1 MGFHW
6 VWFQPKEAWKY
17 MTALLNVQVR
27 CLPSTISSSVAL
39 CLRFLKKISNFSAH
53 YLTNSRLPSPTNV
66 GQWCPR
72 QTPSLWDFSSHHALW
87 TIHQICY
94 QPWSFSGLR
103 LCFRVHIANSWL
115 LEGWLC
121 VLHSKARWAWSDWDQ
136 VHHLD
141 HLDLHGLLGIF
152 RQLPACNKLLM
163 MKFCKG
169 EIQDN
174 FLHGWSSPTSLAG
187 WWTSHIFIIFQKCSQ
202 PTGIDSGSIST
213 SFFGNGTSSAA
224 SVVEWDSPISTVISF
239 PPYPIDTAS
248 SASMAS
254 SGIVCSLKKLLL

>member
-72 QTPSLWDFSSHHALW
+72 QTPSLWDFSSHHELW

-152 RQLPACNKLLM
+152 RQLPAWLVELYQLGRM
-163 MKFCKG
+163 M
-169 EIQDN
+169 N
-174 FLHGWSSPTSLAG
+174 LAYLHHLPEV
-187 WWTSHIFIIFQKCSQ
+187 Q
-202 PTGIDSGSIST
+202 PTDWNRLWVD
-213 SFFGNGTSSAA
+213 FHLVF
-224 SVVEWDSPISTVISF
+224 W
-239 PPYPIDTAS
+239 
-248 SASMAS
+248 
-254 SGIVCSLKKLLL
+254 